1 MTWFKDWF
9 NSPYYHILYKNR
21 DIKEAQTF
29 IDNLIKKLKIKKNT
43 KILDVACG
51 KGRHAIYLNK
61 KGMNVTGIDLSKNS
75 INNAK
80 KYENNKLQFKV
91 HDMREVFQK
100 NTFNIATNL
109 FTSLGYFTNI
119 EDEKKTLNAIALSL
133 KKEGILIIDFMNSK
147 KVIQNLVKSEDK
159 KVGDICFKISRSF
172 KDNFIIKSIQFENN
186 NQKHS
191 FREKVRGLTLTD
203 FYELIKHTDLKIIN
217 VFGNY
222 RLEPFK
228 ALNSE
233 RLIIIC
239 QK

>member
-9 NSPYYHILYKNR
+9 NSPYYHLLYKNR
-21 DIKEAQTF
+21 DKKEAQTF
-29 IDNLIKKLKIKKNT
+29 IDNLIKKLKINENT

-51 KGRHAIYLNK
+51 KGRHAIYMNK
-61 KGMNVTGIDLSKNS
+61 KGMNVIGIDLSKNN
-75 INNAK
+75 INKAK

-91 HDMREVFQK
+91 HDMRDVFQK

-119 EDEKKTLNAIALSL
+119 EDEKKMLNAIALGL

-147 KVIQNLVKSEDK
+147 KVIQNLVKSEEK
-159 KVGDICFKISRSF
+159 KVEDICFKISRSF
-172 KDNFIIKSIQFENN
+172 EDNFIIKSIQFVKN
-186 NQKHS
+186 NQNHY
-191 FREKVRGLTLTD
+191 FQEKVRALTLAD
-203 FYELIKHTDLKIIN
+203 FYKLIKHTGLKIIDI
-217 VFGNY
+217 FGNY
-222 RLEPFK
+222 KLEPFD